1 MTFWRV
7 YATLLGMATQDARSL
22 GAEAQ
27 AALRRRVVQ
36 AVRKG
41 LSHTE
46 AARVFQVARPTVT
59 RWVGVAATGSLRA
72 LRAKPRGRPLGTQ
85 VAAAETARVVRLIL
99 GRCPDQLRL
108 PFALWTRE
116 AVQHLLRRDFGVTV
130 SIWTVGR
137 YLKAW
142 GLTPQKP
149 LTRAYEQN
157 PRAVRRWLDDE
168 YPALRAE
175 ALAIG
180 AEIHWGDEMGFRSDY
195 HAGRTYG
202 RRGQTPVVPATGQRV
217 RANVISSVTNRGR
230 LAFMVFREG
239 FTAAVFLRF
248 LRRLMR
254 LVRRPVF
261 LVVDSHPVHR
271 ARRVTRWVTAHRD
284 EIRLIFLPGYS
295 PDLNPDEFLNHD
307 VKANAVGRQRP
318 ADQAE
323 LIANVRSYLR
333 ITQHQ
338 PAAVR
343 RFFDAPSVRYAAA

>member
-1 MTFWRV
+1 MV
-7 YATLLGMATQDARSL
+7 ANDARSL
-22 GAEAQ
+22 SPDAQ
-27 AALRRRVVQ
+27 EALRRRVVQ
-36 AVRKG
+36 AVRGG
-41 LSHTE
+41 LSQTE
-46 AARVFQVARPTVT
+46 AARVFQVARPTVN
-59 RWVGVAATGSLRA
+59 RWMRVSATASLRA

-85 VAAAETARVVRLIL
+85 VAAADAARVVRVIL

-108 PFALWTRE
+108 PFTLWTRE
-116 AVQHLLRRDFGVTV
+116 AVQRLLQRDFGVAV
-130 SIWTVGR
+130 SVWTVGR
-137 YLKAW
+137 YLNDW

-157 PRAVRRWLDDE
+157 PEAVRQWLDED
-168 YPALRAE
+168 YPAIRRE

-202 RRGQTPVVPATGQRV
+202 RRGQTPVVPATGQRF
-217 RANVISSVTNRGR
+217 RANVISSLTNRGR

-239 FTAAVFLRF
+239 FTTAVFLRF
-248 LRRLMR
+248 LRRLIR

-271 ARRVTRWVTAHRD
+271 ARGVTRWVTAHAG

-318 ADQAE
+318 ADQGE

-333 ITQHQ
+333 IVTERSN
-338 PAAVR
+338 AATEERLKSGHAVGGL
-343 RFFDAPSVRYAAA
+343 SIV

>member
-1 MTFWRV
+1 MV
-7 YATLLGMATQDARSL
+7 LAMATQDARSL
-22 GAEAQ
+22 SADAQ
-27 AALRRRVVQ
+27 EALRRRVVQ
-36 AVRKG
+36 AVRNG
-41 LSHTE
+41 LSQTE

-59 RWVGVAATGSLRA
+59 RWVGVAATGSVRA
-72 LRAKPRGRPLGTQ
+72 LRAKPRGRPAGTQ
-85 VAAAETARVVRLIL
+85 VAAVDAARVVRLIV
-99 GRCPDQLRL
+99 GRCPDQLWL
-108 PFALWTRE
+108 PFTLWTRE
-116 AVQHLLRRDFGVTV
+116 AVQRLLRRDFGIAV
-130 SIWTVGR
+130 SVWTVGR
-137 YLKAW
+137 YLAQW

-157 PRAVRRWLDDE
+157 PVAVRRWLDDV
-168 YPALRAE
+168 YPAVRTE
-175 ALAIG
+175 ALAAG

-195 HAGRTYG
+195 HAGRTSG
-202 RRGQTPVVPATGQRV
+202 RRGQTPVVPATGQRF
-217 RANVISSVTNRGR
+217 RANVISALTNRGR

-239 FTAAVFLRF
+239 FTAPVFLRF
-248 LRRLMR
+248 VRRLIR

-261 LVVDSHPVHR
+261 LVVDHHPVHR
-271 ARRVTRWVTAHRD
+271 ARRVAQWVTAHAN

-318 ADQAE
+318 VDQPE

-333 ITQHQ
+333 IIQHH

>member
-1 MTFWRV
+1 MSV
-7 YATLLGMATQDARSL
+7 ACYAYGMVSNDARSL
-22 GAEAQ
+22 SPDAQ
-27 AALRRRVVQ
+27 EALRRRVVQ
-36 AVRKG
+36 AVRGG
-41 LSHTE
+41 LSQTE
-46 AARVFQVARPTVT
+46 AARVFQVARPTVN
-59 RWVGVAATGSLRA
+59 RWVRVCTTESLRA
-72 LRAKPRGRPLGTQ
+72 LRAKPRGRPVGTQ
-85 VAAAETARVVRLIL
+85 VAAADAARVVRVIL

-108 PFALWTRE
+108 PFTLWTRE
-116 AVQHLLRRDFGVTV
+116 AVQRLLQRNFGVEV
-130 SIWTVGR
+130 SVWTVGR
-137 YLKAW
+137 YLTAW

-157 PRAVRRWLDDE
+157 PVAVRRWLDDE
-168 YPALRAE
+168 YPAVRAE

-195 HAGRTYG
+195 HAGRSYG
-202 RRGQTPVVPATGQRV
+202 RRGQTPVVPATGQRF
-217 RANVISSVTNRGR
+217 RANVISSLTNRGR

-239 FTAAVFLRF
+239 FTTTVFLRF
-248 LRRLMR
+248 LRRLIR

-271 ARRVTRWVTAHRD
+271 ARGVTRWVTRHAG

-318 ADQAE
+318 EHQAE

-333 ITQHQ
+333 ITQHH
-338 PAAVR
+338 PAVVR

>member
-1 MTFWRV
+1 M
-7 YATLLGMATQDARSL
+7 LLTMATQDARSL
-22 GAEAQ
+22 SADAQ
-27 AALRRRVVQ
+27 EALRRRVVQ

-41 LSHTE
+41 LSQTKV
-46 AARVFQVARPTVT
+46 AQVFQVARPTVT

-72 LRAKPRGRPLGTQ
+72 LRAKPRGRPAGTQ
-85 VAAAETARVVRLIL
+85 VAAAEAARVVRVIV
-99 GRCPDQLRL
+99 GRCPDQWRL
-108 PFALWTRE
+108 PFTLWTRE
-116 AVQHLLRRDFGVTV
+116 AVQRLLQRDFGVAV
-130 SIWTVGR
+130 SVWTVGR
-137 YLKAW
+137 YLHEW

-157 PRAVRRWLDDE
+157 PVAVRRWLNE
-168 YPALRAE
+168 AYPAVRAE

-180 AEIHWGDEMGFRSDY
+180 AEIHWGDERGFRSDY

-202 RRGQTPVVPATGQRV
+202 RRGQTPVVPATGQRF
-217 RANVISSVTNRGR
+217 RANVISSLTNRGR

-248 LRRLMR
+248 LRRLVR

-271 ARRVTRWVTAHRD
+271 ARRVTQWVRAHPD
-284 EIRLIFLPGYS
+284 AIRLIFLPGYS

-318 ADQAE
+318 ADQPE

-333 ITQHQ
+333 IIQHH

-343 RFFDAPSVRYAAA
+343 RFFDAPSVQYAAA

>member
-1 MTFWRV
+1 MV
-7 YATLLGMATQDARSL
+7 KDDARSL
-22 GAEAQ
+22 SATAQ
-27 AALRRRVVQ
+27 EALRRRVVQ
-36 AVRKG
+36 AVRGG
-41 LSHTE
+41 LSQTE
-46 AARVFQVARPTVT
+46 AARVFQVARPTVN
-59 RWVGVAATGSLRA
+59 RWVRVAETASLRA
-72 LRAKPRGRPLGTQ
+72 LRAKPRGRPPGTQ
-85 VAAAETARVVRLIL
+85 VAATDAARVVRTIV

-108 PFALWTRE
+108 PFSLWTRE
-116 AVQHLLRRDFGVTV
+116 AVRLLLRRDFEVEV
-130 SIWTVGR
+130 SVWTVGR
-137 YLKAW
+137 YLFQW

-149 LTRAYEQN
+149 MTRAYEQN
-157 PRAVRRWLDDE
+157 PVAVRRWLDEE
-168 YPALRAE
+168 YPAIRAE
-175 ALAIG
+175 AFVVG

-202 RRGQTPVVPATGQRV
+202 RRGQTPVVPATGQRF
-217 RANVISSVTNRGR
+217 RANVISSLTNRGR

-239 FTAAVFLRF
+239 FTTAVFLRF

-271 ARRVTRWVTAHRD
+271 ARRVTQWVAARAAA
-284 EIRLIFLPGYS
+284 IRLVFLPGYS

-318 ADQAE
+318 ENQTE

-333 ITQHQ
+333 ITQHH

-343 RFFDAPSVRYAAA
+343 RYFDAPSVRYAAA

>member
-1 MTFWRV
+1 MV
-7 YATLLGMATQDARSL
+7 SNDARSL
-22 GAEAQ
+22 SPEAQ
-27 AALRRRVVQ
+27 EALRRRVVQ
-36 AVRKG
+36 AVRSG
-41 LSHTE
+41 VSQTD
-46 AARVFQVARPTVT
+46 AARVFQVARPTVN
-59 RWVGVAATGSLRA
+59 RWMRVSATASLRA
-72 LRAKPRGRPLGTQ
+72 LRAKPRGRPVGTQ
-85 VAAAETARVVRLIL
+85 VAAADAARVVRIIL

-108 PFALWTRE
+108 PFTLWTRE
-116 AVQHLLRRDFGVTV
+116 AVRRVLQRDFGVEV
-130 SIWTVGR
+130 SVWTVGR
-137 YLKAW
+137 YLNEW

-157 PRAVRRWLDDE
+157 PAAVRRWLDEE
-168 YPALRAE
+168 YPAIRAE
-175 ALAIG
+175 AHALG

-202 RRGQTPVVPATGQRV
+202 RRGQTPVVPATGQRF

-239 FTAAVFLRF
+239 FTTTVFLRF
-248 LRRLMR
+248 VRRLIR

-271 ARRVTRWVTAHRD
+271 ARGVTRWVTAHAGA
-284 EIRLIFLPGYS
+284 IRLIFLPGYS

-318 ADQAE
+318 ADQGE

-333 ITQHQ
+333 ITQHH
-338 PAAVR
+338 PAVVR